1 MGKAGDHVIEEER
14 HKARESIELK
24 KQQLKERGEQPVTV
38 GHDMKAADVFKF
50 VGLLAFFALMALA
63 CFLVWPYIKDL
74 FEAGGVDRVVS
85 EVQNA
90 GPGGVLIL
98 LGIQFLQV
106 VVALVPGEV
115 VQIAAGMMYGPW
127 FGAAIILVGC
137 LISSAFIFQLV
148 HRLGA
153 PFVRHMVPEKYMDK
167 FQNFEKTGRLNI
179 IVFVLFLIQGLP
191 KDVFTYIVP
200 STAMKMKTFLM
211 LATVGRIPGVVVS
224 TYAASGLIEG
234 RIVESAIIFLVASV
248 LAAAGLLLRKPLMN
262 ALEGKR
268 DK

>member
-1 MGKAGDHVIEEER
+1 MVEEER
-14 HKARESIELK
+14 KQVRNSI
-24 KQQLKERGEQPVTV
+24 QLKRQQIKERADKPVTV
-38 GHDMKAADVFKF
+38 GHDMRAADIFKF
-50 VGLLAFFALMALA
+50 VGLLAFFAIMALV

-74 FEAGGVDRVVS
+74 FEAGGVDRVIA

-106 VVALVPGEV
+106 VVALIPGEV

-127 FGAAIILVGC
+127 LGALIILVGC
-137 LISSAFIFQLV
+137 VISSAFIFQLV
-148 HRLGA
+148 HKLGA
-153 PFVRHMVPEKYMDK
+153 PFVQHMVPEKYMEK

-179 IVFVLFLIQGLP
+179 IVFVLFLIPGLP

-200 STAMKMKTFLM
+200 LTDMKMKTFLA
-211 LATVGRIPGVVVS
+211 LSNVGRIPGVVVS

-234 RIVESAIIFLVASV
+234 RIVESAVIFLVATG
-248 LAAAGLLLRKPLMN
+248 LAAAGLLLRKPLMD
-262 ALEGKR
+262 ALEGRLHKES
-268 DK
+268 K

>member
-1 MGKAGDHVIEEER
+1 MVEEER
-14 HKARESIELK
+14 HKALGTIKLK
-24 KQQLKERGEQPVTV
+24 RQQIKERADRPVTV
-38 GHDMKAADVFKF
+38 GHGMKAADVFKF
-50 VGLLAFFALMALA
+50 AGLMAFFALMALV

-74 FEAGGVDRVVS
+74 FEAGGVDRVIY

-90 GPGGVLIL
+90 GPGGILIL

-127 FGAAIILVGC
+127 LGAAIILVGC
-137 LISSAFIFQLV
+137 VISSAFIFQLV

-153 PFVRHMVPEKYMDK
+153 PFVRHMVPEKYMEK

-179 IVFVLFLIQGLP
+179 IVFVLFLIPGLP

-200 STAMKMKTFLM
+200 LTDMKMKTFLM
-211 LATVGRIPGVVVS
+211 LSNVGRIPGVVVS

-234 RIVESAIIFLVASV
+234 RIVESAIIFLVATA
-248 LAAAGLLLRKPLMN
+248 LAGAGLLLRKPLMN
-262 ALEGKR
+262 ALEGKLE
-268 DK
+268 K